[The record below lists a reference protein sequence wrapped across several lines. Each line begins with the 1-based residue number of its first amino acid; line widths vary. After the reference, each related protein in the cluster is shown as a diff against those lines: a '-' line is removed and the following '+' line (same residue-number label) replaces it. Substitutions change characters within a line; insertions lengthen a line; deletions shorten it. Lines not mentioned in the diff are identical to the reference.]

1 MFSHFYREVFG
12 LSAMKTSACLS
23 KLISIT
29 SQIFFLRKR
38 KSNFFL
44 FVFFWILGRNISK
57 LWLITWWEICPN
69 CLVSVQRYHLGIK
82 FWIIFFFCDDE
93 PKKFGLLAQKTAGLI
108 KLLSTSPQEHFEEK
122 SWRFGFFWSLNGL
135 FSNICLKTCGN
146 FVRTALYVPR
156 EAISRKQVFI
166 GRLLVCFLFSDFYR
180 KAVEL
185 SAKKNRQVCQNFI
198 LLLHK
203 NILRKKINFV
213 FFWCSNGFF
222 SKFWQKTCVKS
233 VGTAFYCSTG
243 TFWGNKL
250 TCFSFFGAWMEF
262 SSNSS

>member
-108 KLLSTSPQEHFEEK
+108 KLHSTSPQEHSGEK
-122 SWRFGFFWSLNGL
+122 SWHFLVFLELEWTFLQIPVKNLGQICRNCIIRGQRSHLKKTSVFRKAISLSVVFGFLIESFWAVGKKGYASLSKL
-135 FSNICLKTCGN
+135 ISTPSQEYFADKN
-146 FVRTALYVPR
+146 FT
-156 EAISRKQVFI
+156 F
-166 GRLLVCFLFSDFYR
+166 FLF
-180 KAVEL
+180 
-185 SAKKNRQVCQNFI
+185 
-198 LLLHK
+198 
-203 NILRKKINFV
+203 
-213 FFWCSNGFF
+213 
-222 SKFWQKTCVKS
+222 
-233 VGTAFYCSTG
+233 
-243 TFWGNKL
+243 
-250 TCFSFFGAWMEF
+250 FGF
-262 SSNSS
+262 SSKNFRTSS